1 MGATDTECRVVVVTG
16 LSGAG
21 RSTALNVLEDL
32 GHYCVDNLP
41 PSLAPE
47 LIERVTASGVR
58 EVGLGIDVRSGRFLD
73 SAAPTIEAL
82 TSSGHH
88 VEVIFLDCAEPVLL
102 RRFSE
107 TRRPHKLAAGG
118 DVAAAV
124 RLERERLADLR
135 ERADII
141 FDTSTFSVH
150 DLRRALVSHLA
161 RHGEG
166 WRMVTRLLSFGF
178 KHGLPAEANLV
189 FDVRYLPNPHFEPDL
204 RPHTGHNPA
213 VAAYVLESP
222 AGRELVDKIEDLLV
236 TSLPGYESE
245 GKAYLTV
252 AIGCTGGRHRSVAI
266 AEELG
271 KRLAAHANAVVYH
284 RDVERGQS

>member
-1 MGATDTECRVVVVTG
+1 MGASTECRVVVVTG

-32 GHYCVDNLP
+32 GYYCVDNLP

-47 LIERVTASGVR
+47 LIERVAASGIH
-58 EVGLGIDVRSGRFLD
+58 EVGLGIDVRSGKFLD
-73 SAAPTIEAL
+73 AAAPTIDELEA
-82 TSSGHH
+82 SGHH

-118 DVAAAV
+118 DVAEAV
-124 RLERERLADLR
+124 RMERERLGELR

-141 FDTSTFSVH
+141 FDTTTFSVH
-150 DLRRALVSHLA
+150 DLRRALVGHLS
-161 RHGEG
+161 RRGEG
-166 WRMVTRLLSFGF
+166 WRMVVRLLSFGF

-189 FDVRYLPNPHFEPDL
+189 FDVRYLPNPHFEADL
-204 RPHTGHNPA
+204 RPYTGHNPS

-222 AGRELVDKIEDLLV
+222 SGRALVDQIEQLLV

-271 KRLAAHANAVVYH
+271 KRLAGRANVVVYH
-284 RDVERGQS
+284 RDVERGNG

>member
-1 MGATDTECRVVVVTG
+1 MSGAACRVTVVTG

-32 GHYCVDNLP
+32 GYYCVDNLP
-41 PSLAPE
+41 PSLAPQ
-47 LIERVTASGVR
+47 LIERVSGSGVR
-58 EVGLGIDVRSGRFLD
+58 QVGLGIDVRSGRFLD
-73 SAAPTIEAL
+73 AAIPTIDMLVEV
-82 TSSGHH
+82 GHH

-118 DVAAAV
+118 DVAEAV

-141 FDTSTFSVH
+141 FDTTTFSVH
-150 DLRRALVSHLA
+150 DLRRALVSHLS
-161 RHGEG
+161 RGGEG
-166 WRMVTRLLSFGF
+166 PWRMVTRLLSFGF

-204 RPHTGHNPA
+204 RPHSGHNPD
-213 VAAYVLESP
+213 VAAYVLGSP
-222 AGRELVDKIEDLLV
+222 EGRELVEKIEDLLR
-236 TSLPGYESE
+236 TALPGYESE
-245 GKAYLTV
+245 GKAYLTI

-271 KRLAAHANAVVYH
+271 RRLAPIANVVVYH
-284 RDVERGQS
+284 RDIERSG